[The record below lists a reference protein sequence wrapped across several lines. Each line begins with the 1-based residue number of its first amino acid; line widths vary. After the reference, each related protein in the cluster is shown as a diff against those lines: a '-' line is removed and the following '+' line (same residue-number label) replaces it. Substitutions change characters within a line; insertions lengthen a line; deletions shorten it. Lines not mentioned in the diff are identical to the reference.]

1 MRPWQ
6 TVRVPADYSPSVLV
20 TGVHTPYGAMIA
32 SRFYRGGWFVLGS
45 DTTRHCSYQARNH
58 LTASLDDPG
67 EAGRAGERAATI
79 ANGLDLVIAVPDEHG
94 VGEESAHVLE
104 HSAPVVTVSAGTG
117 ESVDW
122 IVHLS
127 TGGERFGW
135 SSGERAPEEIAEA
148 VWDLVD
154 IPVPRS
160 RYQHSH

>member
-1 MRPWQ
+1 M
-6 TVRVPADYSPSVLV
+6 PADFSPSVLV

-32 SRFYRGGWFVLGS
+32 SRFYRGGWFVIGS
-45 DTTRHCSYQARNH
+45 DATRHCSYQARNH
-58 LTASLDDPG
+58 LTGHLENPH
-67 EAGRAGERAATI
+67 EAELIGERAAVI
-79 ANGLDLVIAVPDEHG
+79 ANGLDLVVAIPDEHG
-94 VGEESAHVLE
+94 VGEDSAHALE

-117 ESVDW
+117 DSVDW

-135 SSGERAPEEIAEA
+135 SSGADAPEQIAEA